1 MDIGAIREVD
11 GRSMRRIHK
20 QRYQKK
26 NDKKNHKKN
35 KTGIFLSIMAAI
47 VVCSGLVPAFAQ
59 KTTEQKLKE
68 SKQTVQELKEQTSE
82 AKEQLDAAK
91 QKESAISDRLDKLND
106 QLTDVQQS
114 LEDLDTRITQ
124 KNDQI
129 AATEQE
135 LDEMEQ
141 KRVERYEA
149 MKVRIRFMYEN
160 SDSSLLNSLLGA
172 GSMSEFLNRVE
183 YFSQVVEY
191 DRNQLEEYQT
201 LLTGLNE
208 KQSKYEAQKEELL
221 ALQEQQTA
229 EQEKLTTLVA
239 DARADL
245 KAAGVAMSEASDAL
259 GDLNEQLSAE
269 QKNQDILTAQLEYE
283 KKLEEQKAAEDRA
296 RMEEIKRQE
305 EELRRKRE
313 EEKRRRE
320 EEEKRRQE
328 QAESGETAGEPSADN
343 TAEPASA
350 EDLELMACIIQC
362 EAEGEP
368 YAGKL
373 AVGSVVMNRVAS
385 NSFPNTVMGV
395 IYQSGQFSP
404 VASGRMAARLAA
416 GANSECRQAA
426 QEVLNGNITVPYLY
440 FRRDNG
446 TIDGYVLGHHVFY

>member
-1 MDIGAIREVD
+1 MEDLHSLYIEAIREVD
-11 GRSMRRIHK
+11 GRSMGRIHK
-20 QRYQKK
+20 QIY
-26 NDKKNHKKN
+26 DKKN
-35 KTGIFLSIMAAI
+35 KTGIFLGTMAAI
-47 VVCSGLVPAFAQ
+47 VICSGLVPAFAQ

-68 SKQTVQELKEQTSE
+68 SKQTVQELQEQTSE

-141 KRVERYEA
+141 KRRERYEA

-183 YFSQVVEY
+183 YFSQVVDY
-191 DRNQLEEYQT
+191 DRNQLEEYQQ

-208 KQSKYEAQKEELL
+208 KQTNYETQKEELL
-221 ALQEQQTA
+221 ALREQQNA

-239 DARADL
+239 DARTDL
-245 KAAGVAMSEASDAL
+245 KAAGAAASDASDAL

-305 EELRRKRE
+305 EELRQKRE
-313 EEKRRRE
+313 EEQRRRE

-328 QAESGETAGEPSADN
+328 QAESGETAGEPSADD
-343 TAEPASA
+343 TSEPASA

-385 NSFPNTVMGV
+385 SSFPNTVMGV